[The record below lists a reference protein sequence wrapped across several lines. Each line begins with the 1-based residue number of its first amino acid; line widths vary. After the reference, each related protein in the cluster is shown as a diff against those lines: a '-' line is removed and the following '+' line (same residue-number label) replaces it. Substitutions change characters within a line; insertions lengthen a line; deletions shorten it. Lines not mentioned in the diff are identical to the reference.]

1 VQVASGL
8 RSASHPRFVTLPIDN
23 PRHRVGLIGAEI
35 GPSLSP
41 ALHERE
47 AQHLGISYVYER
59 LDITTLGLAPEA
71 VGGLLRVT
79 QRLGFSGV
87 NITHPCKQE
96 VVGELTRLSTDA
108 AALGA
113 VNTVVFDHRGA
124 VGHNTDCQGFQE
136 SFVRGLPDVAT
147 GRVVLLG
154 AGGAGS
160 AVGHGLLSLGAEE
173 LSVCD
178 SEPGR
183 AQALAAS
190 LCERFGSTRAA
201 AIDRDSLGEHLRR
214 ADGLINATPAG
225 MRANPAPPL
234 DPDLLH
240 DELWIAEVVYRP
252 LATEL
257 LAHARRLG
265 CRTLDGGG
273 MAVFQ
278 AALSFELFTG
288 VRPDRA
294 RMLRHFATLAED
306 DTTALAAD
314 PERR

>member
-1 VQVASGL
+1 VI
-8 RSASHPRFVTLPIDN
+8 LPIDN

-47 AQHLGISYVYER
+47 AQHLGLSYVYER
-59 LDITTLGLAPEA
+59 LDITALGLAPEA

-136 SFVRGLPDVAT
+136 SFVRGLPDVSSR
-147 GRVVLLG
+147 RVVLMG

-160 AVGHGLLSLGAEE
+160 AVGHGLLSLGIEE
-173 LSVCD
+173 LAVCD
-178 SEPGR
+178 TEPDR
-183 AQALAAS
+183 TQDLVHS
-190 LCERFGSTRAA
+190 LCERFGAARASV
-201 AIDRDSLGEHLRR
+201 IEREDLGDELRR
-214 ADGLINATPAG
+214 ADGLVNATPAG
-225 MRANPAPPL
+225 MRANPGAPL
-234 DPDLLH
+234 EPDLLH
-240 DELWIAEVVYRP
+240 DGLWVAEVVYRP
-252 LATEL
+252 LETEL

-288 VRPDRA
+288 RRPDRE

-306 DTTALAAD
+306 DTAVAAE

>member
-1 VQVASGL
+1 MILSV
-8 RSASHPRFVTLPIDN
+8 DN
-23 PRHRVGLIGAEI
+23 PRHRVGLIGADI

-47 AQHLGISYVYER
+47 AQHLGLSYVYER
-59 LDITTLGLAPEA
+59 LDITTLGLAPDA

-96 VVGELTRLSTDA
+96 VVSELTRLSTDA

-136 SFVRGLPDVAT
+136 SFVRGLPDVPT
-147 GRVVLLG
+147 RRVVLLG

-160 AVGHGLLSLGAEE
+160 AVAHGLLSLGAEE
-173 LSVCD
+173 LGVCD
-178 SEPGR
+178 TEPDR
-183 AQALAAS
+183 AQALTES
-190 LCERFGSTRAA
+190 LCERYGRARAA
-201 AIDRDSLGEHLRR
+201 VTPRDRLGEDLSG

-225 MRANPAPPL
+225 MRSHPAAPL
-234 DPDLLH
+234 EPDLLH
-240 DELWIAEVVYRP
+240 EGLWVAEVVYRP
-252 LATEL
+252 LETEL
-257 LAHARRLG
+257 LAHARQLG

-288 VRPDRA
+288 LRPDRE

-306 DTTALAAD
+306 DTALSAE

>member
-1 VQVASGL
+1 VI
-8 RSASHPRFVTLPIDN
+8 LPVDN
-23 PRHRVGLIGAEI
+23 PRHRVGLIGADI

-47 AQHLGISYVYER
+47 AQHLGLSYVYER
-59 LDITTLGLAPEA
+59 LDITALGLAPEA

-136 SFVRGLPDVAT
+136 SFVRGLPDVTAR
-147 GRVVLLG
+147 RVVLMG

-160 AVGHGLLSLGAEE
+160 AVAHGLLSLGVEE
-173 LSVCD
+173 LALCD
-178 SEPGR
+178 VEPDR
-183 AQALAAS
+183 AQVLAGS
-190 LCERFGSTRAA
+190 LCERYGPDRAA
-201 AIDRDSLGEHLRR
+201 VVERDDLGDELRR

-225 MRANPAPPL
+225 MRAAPAPPL

-240 DELWIAEVVYRP
+240 ERLWVADVVYRP
-252 LATEL
+252 LETEL
-257 LAHARRLG
+257 LAHARGLG

-288 VRPDRA
+288 LRPDRE
-294 RMLRHFATLAED
+294 RMLRHFATLSED
-306 DTTALAAD
+306 DSALAAE
-314 PERR
+314 PERH

>member
-1 VQVASGL
+1 VI
-8 RSASHPRFVTLPIDN
+8 LPVDN
-23 PRHRVGLIGAEI
+23 PRHRVGLIGADI

-47 AQHLGISYVYER
+47 AQHLGLSYVYER
-59 LDITTLGLAPEA
+59 LDITALGLAPEA

-136 SFVRGLPDVAT
+136 SFVRGLLDVPT
-147 GRVVLLG
+147 HRVVLLG

-160 AVGHGLLSLGAEE
+160 AVAHGLLSLGAEE
-173 LSVCD
+173 LMVCD
-178 SEPGR
+178 TESDR
-183 AQALAAS
+183 AHALVQS
-190 LCERFGSTRAA
+190 LRDQHGPQRAA
-201 AIDRDSLGEHLRR
+201 TARRQDLGDELRV

-234 DPDLLH
+234 EPDLLH
-240 DELWIAEVVYRP
+240 DGLWVADVVYRP
-252 LATEL
+252 LETEL

-288 VRPDRA
+288 RRPDRE

-306 DTTALAAD
+306 DTALAT
-314 PERR
+314 ERERG

>member
-1 VQVASGL
+1 MILSV
-8 RSASHPRFVTLPIDN
+8 DN
-23 PRHRVGLIGAEI
+23 PRHRVGLIGADI

-47 AQHLGISYVYER
+47 AQHLGLSYVYER
-59 LDITTLGLAPEA
+59 LDITALGLAPEA

-147 GRVVLLG
+147 QRVVLLG

-160 AVGHGLLSLGAEE
+160 AVAHGLLSLGIEHV
-173 LSVCD
+173 LVCD
-178 SEPGR
+178 TDPDR
-183 AQALAAS
+183 AGTLAES
-190 LCERFGSTRAA
+190 LRERHGPRRAA
-201 AIDRDSLGEHLRR
+201 AAQRHALGDELRR

-234 DPDLLH
+234 EPDLLH
-240 DELWIAEVVYRP
+240 EGLWVVEVVYRP
-252 LATEL
+252 LETEL

-288 VRPDRA
+288 RRPDRE

-306 DTTALAAD
+306 DSALAT
-314 PERR
+314 ERERG

>member
-1 VQVASGL
+1 MI
-8 RSASHPRFVTLPIDN
+8 LPFDN
-23 PRHRVGLIGAEI
+23 PHHRVGLIGADI

-47 AQHLGISYVYER
+47 AQQLGLSYVYER
-59 LDITTLGLAPEA
+59 LDITELGLSADA
-71 VGGLLRVT
+71 VGGLLRVIR
-79 QRLGFSGV
+79 QLGFGGA

-113 VNTVVFDHRGA
+113 VNTVVFDDRGA

-136 SFVRGLPDVAT
+136 SFVRGLPDVPT
-147 GRVVLLG
+147 RRVVLLG
-154 AGGAGS
+154 AGGAGC
-160 AVGHGLLSLGAEE
+160 AVAHGILALGAER
-173 LSVCD
+173 LLIHDV
-178 SEPGR
+178 EPNR
-183 AQALAAS
+183 AHALAAT
-190 LCERFGSTRAA
+190 LIDRFGTGRAA
-201 AIDRDSLGEHLRR
+201 TVSKLGDDLRR

-225 MRANPAPPL
+225 MRAHPAPPL
-234 DPDLLH
+234 EPDLLH
-240 DELWIAEVVYRP
+240 DRLWVAEVVYRP
-252 LATEL
+252 LETEL
-257 LAHARRLG
+257 LVHARRLG

-288 VRPDRA
+288 LRPDRQ

-306 DTTALAAD
+306 DTAIATE
-314 PERR
+314 PEHG